1 MDFYLRIMI
10 KKTAFKFIS
19 DPSHILHGCY
29 KTKRFYY
36 QMARARNSRF
46 FNSFVP
52 FRIHTLNNCFTQKL
66 KANFTIVICVH
77 DNHYL

>member
-1 MDFYLRIMI
+1 MTGQFKKRNFDLDMDFYLRTMI

-36 QMARARNSRF
+36 QMPRAALLDPQTVLFHLVS
-46 FNSFVP
+46 
-52 FRIHTLNNCFTQKL
+52 TL
-66 KANFTIVICVH
+66 
-77 DNHYL
+77 